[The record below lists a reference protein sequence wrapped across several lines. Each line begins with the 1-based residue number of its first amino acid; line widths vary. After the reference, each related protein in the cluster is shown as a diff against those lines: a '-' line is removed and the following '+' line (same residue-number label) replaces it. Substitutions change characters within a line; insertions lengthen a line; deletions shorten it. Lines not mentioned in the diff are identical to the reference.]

1 METGFFSQWG
11 EWNKRKK
18 VEVDVGNEV
27 SAVAVDSPE
36 SHQLVSP
43 LTFLDAFFALA
54 HVFGNLWR
62 KNDATPSEIH
72 FFKLTTIIFTSSSQ
86 SDSNVV
92 NEIEEV
98 SFLLF

>member
-1 METGFFSQWG
+1 MIDSANINERFWKQVVFRNGVSGTK
-11 EWNKRKK
+11 EKK

-43 LTFLDAFFALA
+43 LTFLDAFFALT

-72 FFKLTTIIFTSSSQ
+72 FF
-86 SDSNVV
+86 
-92 NEIEEV
+92 
-98 SFLLF
+98 